1 MKGLFRAGRVAILV
15 SGAAACQKAQTA
27 PLYEA
32 VPVARRDIVVT
43 ASASG
48 VVQPILTFI
57 VKSKAWGEIIE
68 MPVQTGDEVRKGQ
81 LLARIDPRI
90 PQQNLAQA
98 QAALDKARAQL
109 ETATAQLKRS
119 EALYR
124 SQSISE
130 TEYESSNLA
139 HATASAAVVNAEA
152 GLQTAKDAM
161 EDTQVRAPITGSIL
175 ELDAVLR
182 TVISSPTLG
191 GGTVILKMANLDTV
205 QDSAMVAETDIGR
218 VQPGLPVTIT
228 VDAFPNRTFDGTV
241 LKIGPQAQIMQ
252 NVTSFPVF
260 VNIPNPGHLLKPGM
274 NTEVRI
280 HTGRR
285 DGVLAVPYAA
295 LRTPRDVASGAAV
308 LGLDPQ
314 LVEQQIAAA
323 TAAAAPQRRAGDS
336 TAHPTSQ
343 AQAPGTFTTP
353 NGGVITL
360 PPGVTADQVQQAIA
374 KMRSGAE
381 PTAAERALLAQVFGR
396 SQRSGG
402 SGGGGG
408 GGGARGS
415 RGGSGNSYIVFLR
428 RAGNVT
434 AVPIK
439 TGLSDQ
445 DYVEVTAGV
454 EEKDTVLVLPSASLV
469 QSQQQFRQRFQ
480 NVTGGGLPGLRQQQ
494 SQPAAG
500 AR

>member
-1 MKGLFRAGRVAILV
+1 
-15 SGAAACQKAQTA
+15 
-27 PLYEA
+27 
-32 VPVARRDIVVT
+32 
-43 ASASG
+43 
-48 VVQPILTFI
+48 
-57 VKSKAWGEIIE
+57 
-68 MPVQTGDEVRKGQ
+68 
-81 LLARIDPRI
+81 
-90 PQQNLAQA
+90 
-98 QAALDKARAQL
+98 
-109 ETATAQLKRS
+109 
-119 EALYR
+119 
-124 SQSISE
+124 
-130 TEYESSNLA
+130 
-139 HATASAAVVNAEA
+139 
-152 GLQTAKDAM
+152 
-161 EDTQVRAPITGSIL
+161 
-175 ELDAVLR
+175 
-182 TVISSPTLG
+182 LG

-218 VQPGLPVTIT
+218 VQPGLPVTLT

-285 DGVLAVPYAA
+285 DAVLAVPYAA
-295 LRTPRDVASGAAV
+295 LRTSRDVASGAAV

-314 LVEQQIAAA
+314 LVDQQIA
-323 TAAAAPQRRAGDS
+323 AAAAPQRRAGDS
-336 TAHPTSQ
+336 TVTSQ

-353 NGGVITL
+353 NGRVITL
-360 PPGVTADQVQQAIA
+360 PPGVTGDQVQQAIA

-402 SGGGGG
+402 GGG

-415 RGGSGNSYIVFLR
+415 RGGSGNSYIVFVR

>member
-1 MKGLFRAGRVAILV
+1 MIRPRSAAPAAAVLLLV
-15 SGAAACQKAQTA
+15 AACQKARTA

-32 VPVARRDIVVT
+32 VPVEHRDIVVT

-48 VVQPILTFI
+48 VMQPILTFS

-68 MPVQTGDEVRKGQ
+68 MRVQTGDEVKKGQ

-90 PQQNLAQA
+90 PQQNLAEA
-98 QAALDKARAQL
+98 QAAVDKARAQL
-109 ETATAQLKRS
+109 QTATAQFKRS
-119 EALYR
+119 EDLFK
-124 SQSISE
+124 SQSIAE
-130 TEYESSNLA
+130 TEYEASKLA
-139 HATASAAVVNAEA
+139 QATAAATVVTAEA
-152 GLQTAKDAM
+152 MLQTAKDAM

-175 ELDAVLR
+175 ELDAVLG

-191 GGTVILKMANLDTV
+191 GGTVILKMASLDTV

-228 VDAFPNRTFDGTV
+228 VDAFPNRSFDGIV
-241 LKIGPQAQIMQ
+241 LKIGPQAQVVQ
-252 NVTSFPVF
+252 NVTTFPVF

-285 DGVLAVPYAA
+285 DGVLAVPNAA

-314 LVEQQIAAA
+314 AVDQQLAAA
-323 TAAAAPQRRAGDS
+323 SAAGAPGQRTADTTAGR
-336 TAHPTSQ
+336 Q
-343 AQAPGTFTTP
+343 AQSGGPGTYTTP
-353 NGGVITL
+353 NGRVVTL
-360 PPGVTADQVQQAIA
+360 PPGVTAEQVQAAIS
-374 KMRSGAE
+374 KMRSGGE
-381 PTAAERALLAQVFGR
+381 PTAAERALLAQVVGR

-402 SGGGGG
+402 GGNA
-408 GGGARGS
+408 ARGS
-415 RGGSGNSYIVFLR
+415 RGGQGNSYIVFAR
-428 RAGNVT
+428 RAGKVMP
-434 AVPIK
+434 VPIK

-445 DYVEVTAGV
+445 DYIEVTAGLTD
-454 EEKDTVLVLPSASLV
+454 KDTVLVLPSASLV
-469 QSQQQFRQRFQ
+469 QSQQQFKQRFQ
-480 NVTGGGLPGLRQQQ
+480 NVTGGGLPGLRQQ
-494 SQPAAG
+494 PAQTSG

>member
-1 MKGLFRAGRVAILV
+1 
-15 SGAAACQKAQTA
+15 
-27 PLYEA
+27 
-32 VPVARRDIVVT
+32 
-43 ASASG
+43 
-48 VVQPILTFI
+48 
-57 VKSKAWGEIIE
+57 
-68 MPVQTGDEVRKGQ
+68 
-81 LLARIDPRI
+81 
-90 PQQNLAQA
+90 
-98 QAALDKARAQL
+98 
-109 ETATAQLKRS
+109 
-119 EALYR
+119 
-124 SQSISE
+124 
-130 TEYESSNLA
+130 
-139 HATASAAVVNAEA
+139 
-152 GLQTAKDAM
+152 
-161 EDTQVRAPITGSIL
+161 
-175 ELDAVLR
+175 
-182 TVISSPTLG
+182 
-191 GGTVILKMANLDTV
+191 ANLDAV

-274 NTEVRI
+274 NTEIRI

-323 TAAAAPQRRAGDS
+323 AAPQRRAGDS

-343 AQAPGTFTTP
+343 AQAPGTFTNP
-353 NGGVITL
+353 NGRVITL

-396 SQRSGG
+396 SPRSGARD
-402 SGGGGG
+402 
-408 GGGARGS
+408 GGGAGNRNARG
-415 RGGSGNSYIVFLR
+415 GNSYIVFVR
-428 RAGNVT
+428 RTGNVV
-434 AVPIK
+434 ALPIK

-445 DYVEVTAGV
+445 DYVEVTSGLT
-454 EEKDTVLVLPSASLV
+454 ERDTVLVLPSASLV

-480 NVTGGGLPGLRQQQ
+480 N
-494 SQPAAG
+494 
-500 AR
+500 